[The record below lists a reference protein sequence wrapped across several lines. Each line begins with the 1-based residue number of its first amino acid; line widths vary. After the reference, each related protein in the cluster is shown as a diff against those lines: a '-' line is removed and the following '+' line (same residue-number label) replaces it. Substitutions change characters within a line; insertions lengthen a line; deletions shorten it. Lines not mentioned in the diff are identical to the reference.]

1 MKNEININLIY
12 QQLPLNVNM
21 KLRLERNFL

>member
-21 KLRLERNFL
+21 KLRLERNLL